1 MIKIDSELIMFKIM
15 DKIVNITASTGEKRN
30 NKLRWQEQKIKYGNI
45 NIGINRSYW
54 NSNFDNNEFQKS

>member
-1 MIKIDSELIMFKIM
+1 M
-15 DKIVNITASTGEKRN
+15 DKIVNITARAGEKRN

-54 NSNFDNNEFQKS
+54 NYNFDNNEFQKS

>member
-1 MIKIDSELIMFKIM
+1 M
-15 DKIVNITASTGEKRN
+15 DKIVNITARAGEKRN

-54 NSNFDNNEFQKS
+54 NCNFDNNEFQKSQKNG